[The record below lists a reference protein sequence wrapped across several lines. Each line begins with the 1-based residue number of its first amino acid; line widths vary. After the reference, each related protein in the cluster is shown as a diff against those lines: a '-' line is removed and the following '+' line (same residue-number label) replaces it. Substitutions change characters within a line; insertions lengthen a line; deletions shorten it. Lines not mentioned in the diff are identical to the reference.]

1 MKASD
6 VATEP
11 KVPTRRSIVDLDSDE
26 AAAFLLKPESYCT
39 IELPEYFTFR
49 NLISNVAEV
58 LATKPLSE
66 LGCRARD
73 HERVNH
79 RIVSNKDGLYAWR
92 PLELIHPALYVSLV
106 QRITQAEHWK
116 TLCAKL
122 VKTPTRGKI
131 RCLSLPVESLTKEKD
146 RAAQVVN
153 LVAGGRAAV
162 HSARTRLRVP
172 VSYRYHG
179 LLWLH
184 LHPLGCLG
192 YSWQGHGERQTRR
205 GPAGECY

>member
-1 MKASD
+1 M
-6 VATEP
+6 ATEP

-153 LVAGGRAAV
+153 WLQEVEQRSIQHALDFEYLYRTDITDCYGSIYTHSVAWAI
-162 HSARTRLRVP
+162 
-172 VSYRYHG
+172 HG
-179 LLWLH
+179 KDTAK
-184 LHPLGCLG
+184 GKR
-192 YSWQGHGERQTRR
+192 GEKDS
-205 GPAGECY
+205 AGECY